1 MKYFLLNIYHQF
13 FLVGFLNSPFSQD
26 LSEPFEIIIADDAS
40 HDGAVSPFSR
50 ELEKSQCPARL
61 IAREKN
67 VAFKQNWSKGLRL
80 AKSPIIEYVDVDQW
94 LAINGQGSVVTDQ
107 LSVIHKA
114 MLLR

>member
-1 MKYFLLNIYHQF
+1 M
-13 FLVGFLNSPFSQD
+13 NSPFSQD

-67 VAFKQNWSKGLRL
+67 VAFKQNWSKALRL
-80 AKSPIIEYVDVDQW
+80 AESPIIEYVDDDDYYFPYKRYSARAQYTPV
-94 LAINGQGSVVTDQ
+94 
-107 LSVIHKA
+107 
-114 MLLR
+114 LLNIGEVAVHFLKQT